1 MARHKTVLLILRY
14 LIFGV
19 VTLGYCPQLSADQIY
34 KCINDKGVL
43 IYASSP
49 CPKDVKA
56 LSSWA
61 VTAKPSQP
69 QASVLKPDSNGHYLV
84 DGAVNG
90 QAVTFLIDTGA
101 TSVALPAS
109 VAKDAHTD
117 CKEMVEIDTAN
128 GSTQACRVTIT
139 HLRFGV
145 FKLDNVDAVIA
156 PNLNQPL
163 LGMSVL
169 KQYKI
174 AQEHD
179 EMRISERP

>member
-1 MARHKTVLLILRY
+1 MARHKTVLLNLALAILLLAGLY
-14 LIFGV
+14 PGIQV
-19 VTLGYCPQLSADQIY
+19 SADEIY
-34 KCINDKGVL
+34 KCMNAKGVL
-43 IYASSP
+43 IYSSSP
-49 CPKDVKA
+49 CPKEDKA

-61 VTAKPSQP
+61 VVAKPRQP
-69 QASVLKPDSNGHYLV
+69 QLSVLRPDNNGHYLV

-109 VAKDAHTD
+109 VAQSAHAE
-117 CKEMVEIDTAN
+117 CKEMVQIDTAN
-128 GSTQACRVTIT
+128 GTTQACRVNIAT
-139 HLRFGV
+139 LKFGV
-145 FKLDNVDAVIA
+145 FKLNNVEAVIA
-156 PNLNQPL
+156 PNLTQPL

-174 AQEHD
+174 AQEQN

>member
-1 MARHKTVLLILRY
+1 MARNKTVLLTLRGIVFG
-14 LIFGV
+14 IFSLCSCIEV
-19 VTLGYCPQLSADQIY
+19 SADQIY

-61 VTAKPSQP
+61 VTAKPYQP
-69 QASVLKPDSNGHYLV
+69 QSSILRPDSNGHYLV

-128 GSTQACRVTIT
+128 GTTQACRVTIT
-139 HLRFGV
+139 HLKFGV